1 MHNVSYALLFLLLY
15 TLYID
20 KNEQIKPFN
29 EQIVDRNRF

>member
-1 MHNVSYALLFLLLY
+1 MHYVSYALLFFKLY

-29 EQIVDRNRF
+29 EQVVDRIRF